1 MLPDKDIV
9 IILFEKRSWECSL
22 TCMSME
28 VPVVTKNN
36 PSSKP
41 LNGLM
46 SASICVR
53 KFVSARRAPARKAPS
68 YIGQK
73 FNNQQIRR
81 IEDP

>member
-1 MLPDKDIV
+1 MVFYK
-9 IILFEKRSWECSL
+9 KKSWECSL
-22 TCMSME
+22 TCVSID

-53 KFVSARRAPARKAPS
+53 KFVSARMAPARKAPS
-68 YIGQK
+68 YIEQM
-73 FNNQQIRR
+73 FNNQQIRKM
-81 IEDP
+81 EEP